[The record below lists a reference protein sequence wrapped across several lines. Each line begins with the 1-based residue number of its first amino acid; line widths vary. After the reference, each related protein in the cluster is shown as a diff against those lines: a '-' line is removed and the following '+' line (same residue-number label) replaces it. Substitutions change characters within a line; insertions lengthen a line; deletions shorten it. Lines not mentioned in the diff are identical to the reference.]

1 MNKIYYFFFKKLL
14 KFFSF
19 GVVIKS
25 GRNFFGRI
33 CVRHKGGGCK
43 RKGYKID
50 RYRLLNN
57 FGVILKIFED
67 FYHTGYLGMIFY
79 ENGLSSIILL
89 SEGVLKFSRIFSG
102 NLFISYDSFFSKVG
116 STQILSKINL
126 FDIISSIEFYQN
138 SGACLVRS
146 AGSFTKIIHRDTEKS
161 LLKLSSGWQISISN
175 HSLGTFGLVSNP
187 TYKFISIKKAGI
199 VRYKGIR
206 PTVRGVI
213 QNPCDH
219 PHGGGEGRGSPP
231 VVQVSPWGWFCKGTP
246 TKNRK
251 KDRLRR
257 KLFKILKD

>member
-161 LLKLSSGWQISISN
+161 LLKLSSG
-175 HSLGTFGLVSNP
+175 
-187 TYKFISIKKAGI
+187 
-199 VRYKGIR
+199 
-206 PTVRGVI
+206 
-213 QNPCDH
+213 
-219 PHGGGEGRGSPP
+219 
-231 VVQVSPWGWFCKGTP
+231 
-246 TKNRK
+246 
-251 KDRLRR
+251 
-257 KLFKILKD
+257 

>member
-1 MNKIYYFFFKKLL
+1 
-14 KFFSF
+14 
-19 GVVIKS
+19 
-25 GRNFFGRI
+25 
-33 CVRHKGGGCK
+33 
-43 RKGYKID
+43 
-50 RYRLLNN
+50 
-57 FGVILKIFED
+57 
-67 FYHTGYLGMIFY
+67 MIFY